1 MSYGGAIY
9 ASVPAARFGLR
20 VVPDD
25 LPALIAAG
33 RAVKQALEGTAVAR
47 HPDDER
53 LSGIYGTILYDDVG
67 PLHQRNVTI
76 FADGEVDRSPCGSGT
91 SARCALLAADGLLGD
106 GDVLRHDSIVGST
119 FTARVVGCGGGGRA
133 HRGRG
138 HGLPHGRAPLRPR
151 PARPAGHRLRPA
163 MTLPFLAAADV
174 AERLSPTAAIDALA
188 GRPAAGLDPEA
199 DPPRGALAVGA
210 GELLVMP
217 SATAA
222 HAVVKLVTVGGEP
235 RIQGVCVVFDAA
247 TLAPVALVDGIA
259 LTNVRTPAVSAL
271 AVRALAA
278 PDARRL
284 LVFGRGPQAHG
295 HVEAI
300 RAVRPIEHVDMV
312 GRDGSGVE
320 ELVARRRRRLLRHH
334 RARAAVRRRARG
346 RPRDRRRHRLPR
358 ARRARGRRRPRRAAR
373 RWWSSRAP
381 RRCARR
387 ATSSA
392 RSRAG
397 ALRED
402 ELVTL
407 ADLVCGRA
415 VVDRERP
422 RLFKSTGMA
431 WEDAVVASALVR

>member
-1 MSYGGAIY
+1 MS
-9 ASVPAARFGLR
+9 
-20 VVPDD
+20 
-25 LPALIAAG
+25 LP
-33 RAVKQALEGTAVAR
+33 
-47 HPDDER
+47 
-53 LSGIYGTILYDDVG
+53 Y
-67 PLHQRNVTI
+67 
-76 FADGEVDRSPCGSGT
+76 
-91 SARCALLAADGLLGD
+91 
-106 GDVLRHDSIVGST
+106 
-119 FTARVVGCGGGGRA
+119 
-133 HRGRG
+133 
-138 HGLPHGRAPLRPR
+138 
-151 PARPAGHRLRPA
+151 
-163 MTLPFLAAADV
+163 LAAADV
-174 AERLSPTAAIDALA
+174 AERLSPTAAIDALE
-188 GRPAAGLDPEA
+188 AALVSGLDPEA

-217 SATAA
+217 SATAD

-271 AVRALAA
+271 AGRALAA

-300 RAVRPIEHVDMV
+300 HAVRPIEHVDMV

-320 ELVARRRRRLLRHH
+320 ELVSSADIICCATTAREPLFDGALVADH
-334 RARAAVRRRARG
+334 AAVVAIGSHEPDAREVDDTLAG
-346 RPRDRRRHRLPR
+346 
-358 ARRARGRRRPRRAAR
+358 
-373 RWWSSRAP
+373 
-381 RRCARR
+381 R
-387 ATSSA
+387 ATVVVESRTSA
-392 RSRAG
+392 LREAGDVIGAIRGG

-407 ADLVCGRA
+407 ADLVRGRVSVPA
-415 VVDRERP
+415 GP